1 MIVEWCHVRVSKW
14 ADSVCCFVWGV
25 FGRFS
30 SIILFVKKKETRTKK
45 KRELMDARK
54 NEQRK

>member
-54 NEQRK
+54 K